1 CASVLAADV
10 KEEAFEEQN
19 PEVEQQES
27 ELLHIK
33 EEQEE
38 AGVHQEGEQLL
49 VKEETDSWFPLTDAP
64 INNVKL
70 KLIVKGEASL
80 DHRPPTDL
88 HDPKPPGIK
97 EEQKEVYIS
106 LEEEQLNGKEVINAI
121 RFPVA
126 SPPLNTVDDE
136 RSPLLSQLY
145 PDQIKGRELL
155 EETDGEESNRIRDHG
170 DASISLETEDTEEDE
185 EDSDVEHPL
194 SELKHLPDSGYKT
207 CSTLKK
213 NVDSETK
220 VQTVVEL
227 SCEDCGKTFLGKS
240 DLNRHMRIHTGEKP
254 FSCDLCGRSFGQ
266 KSHLNTHMRIH
277 TGDKPFS
284 CDQCGQ
290 GFSRK
295 ATLDTHMG

>member
-106 LEEEQLNGKEVINAI
+106 LEEEQLNGKE
-121 RFPVA
+121 
-126 SPPLNTVDDE
+126 
-136 RSPLLSQLY
+136 LY